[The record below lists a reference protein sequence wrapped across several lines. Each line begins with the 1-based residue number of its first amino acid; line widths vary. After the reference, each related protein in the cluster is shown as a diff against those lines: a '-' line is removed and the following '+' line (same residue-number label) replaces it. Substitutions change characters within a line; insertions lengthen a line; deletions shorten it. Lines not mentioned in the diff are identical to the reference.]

1 MRRRISLGY
10 AWFDFPIQNVRNV
23 VFSIK
28 EHRACHSFT
37 LQILELV
44 FLLLVQI
51 DRFLSSQ
58 IIVGLL
64 LFHNG
69 NFVQPSDFTL
79 LLHVRIECRES
90 VTAKSSSVAPFWA
103 FSSSMRSLS
112 SWICRLNSSVL
123 CFSFSNACSRS
134 HTCSRFK
141 ALDNKNN
148 SYFRVGRV
156 PLLLWQK
163 FECHNPKVCPTNIP
177 ILKSS
182 SYLQQLQH
190 VVHGVKPINRRR
202 TRQTIQCIQIL

>member
-10 AWFDFPIQNVRNV
+10 ALIDFLIQNVRNV
-23 VFSIK
+23 VFSIQK
-28 EHRACHSFT
+28 HGTCHRLT

-79 LLHVRIECRES
+79 LLHVRKENGES
-90 VTAKSSSVAPFWA
+90 ATAKSSSVPPFCA
-103 FSSSMRSLS
+103 LSSSMRSLS

-123 CFSFSNACSRS
+123 CFSFSNACSLS

-141 ALDNKNN
+141 ALNNKHN

-156 PLLLWQK
+156 PLFL
-163 FECHNPKVCPTNIP
+163 
-177 ILKSS
+177 
-182 SYLQQLQH
+182 
-190 VVHGVKPINRRR
+190 
-202 TRQTIQCIQIL
+202 